1 MRLLPGENS
10 ATTATSG
17 EYRQATM
24 LRGGKKNPVSKKK
37 KSRCGARRQAAP
49 HTVRFYLAEE
59 KMI

>member
-24 LRGGKKNPVSKKK
+24 LRGGKKIQYLGK